1 MKKGVLAGLGCGAL
15 GIIGLI
21 VLALI
26 IGGMAYTFNN
36 TAVEYEADAKTAWSD
51 VESSYQRR
59 NDLIGSL
66 VKTVQGAADFERTT
80 LREVIEARAKA
91 TSTTINAGDITPENM
106 AQFQQAQSGLSGAL
120 SRLLVSVERYPDI
133 KANQNFLELQS
144 QLEGTENRINVA
156 RDRYNEKVNIYDK
169 HTTKFPGKIFASW
182 FGFGEMTRYKAEAG
196 SEKAP
201 EINFD
206 FSKKE

>member
-1 MKKGVLAGLGCGAL
+1 MKKWLIPV
-15 GIIGLI
+15 IIIAVI
-21 VLALI
+21 VL
-26 IGGMAYTFNN
+26 GGYSWGKNFNN
-36 TAVEYEADAKTAWSD
+36 TAVELKETATKAWGD

-59 NDLIGSL
+59 NDLIGNL

-91 TSTTINAGDITPENM
+91 TSTTIDASNLNAENM

-120 SRLLVSVERYPDI
+120 SKLLVSVERYPDI

-156 RDRYNEKVNIYDK
+156 RDRFNEAVEPYNK
-169 HTTKFPGKIFASW
+169 HIKTFPNMLLAGLFN
-182 FGFGEMTRYKAEAG
+182 FDEMNYYKADAG
-196 SEKAP
+196 SENAP
-201 EINFD
+201 DVDFD
-206 FSKKE
+206 FE